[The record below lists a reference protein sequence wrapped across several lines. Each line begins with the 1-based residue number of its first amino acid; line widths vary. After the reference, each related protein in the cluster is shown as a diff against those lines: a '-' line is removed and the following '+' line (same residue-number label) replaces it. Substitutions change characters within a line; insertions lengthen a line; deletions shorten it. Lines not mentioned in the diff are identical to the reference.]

1 MKKTL
6 HVMNVCAG
14 GAPLPSCKHNERIV
28 YEAQRGFVE
37 SHRNVPTCKH
47 LIMRR
52 LIVLLCLILLG
63 SGLYAQEEKN
73 SIRLSV
79 PVFQFN
85 GIYDA
90 LFMYEIAPQLEY
102 SRAINESLSAFAYV
116 GLGFHDEEI
125 VELNRSNGLI
135 VMGRTF
141 AKTATSTAL
150 YYGVGFRLHVLP
162 IFGVSSISHR
172 FDPYLSASFGG
183 NYMFKT
189 RKGLDRL
196 NEVSSQNA
204 NPDILYSLSP
214 VGGSFDQI
222 SAVGLNLYITQ
233 RVGLWGELGYRQS
246 RHRVGLHWNAGL
258 AVRF

>member
-14 GAPLPSCKHNERIV
+14 GAPRPSCKHNERIV
-28 YEAQRGFVE
+28 YEAQRSFVE
-37 SHRNVPTCKH
+37 SLRNVPTCKH

-73 SIRLSV
+73 FIRLSV

-102 SRAINESLSAFAYV
+102 SRAINECLSTFAYM

-125 VELNRSNGLI
+125 VSLKRSERQI
-135 VMGRTF
+135 MGRTF
-141 AKTATSTAL
+141 AKTATGMAL

-162 IFGVSSISHR
+162 IFDATSTSRR

-183 NYMFKT
+183 NYMFKSS
-189 RKGLDRL
+189 KGLDRL
-196 NEVSSQNA
+196 YEINSQNSSSDDVYYTLA
-204 NPDILYSLSP
+204 P

-222 SAVGLNLYITQ
+222 SAVGLNFYITQ